1 MKDMECISEMR
12 PKAVQL
18 IRDYLGDVTAE
29 SYASFYV
36 TEDDAVIVDSIREIL
51 TEYIGETQVEE
62 VMARYG
68 IVKKE

>member
-1 MKDMECISEMR
+1 MKDMECISEIK
-12 PKAVQL
+12 PKAVAI

-29 SYASFYV
+29 SYASFYA
-36 TEDDAVIVDSIREIL
+36 TEDDTVIIESIREIL

-68 IVKKE
+68 LLK

>member
-1 MKDMECISEMR
+1 MRSMECISEIR
-12 PKAVQL
+12 PKAIRL

-29 SYASFYV
+29 SYASFYA
-36 TEDDAVIVDSIREIL
+36 TEDDTVIIDSIREL
-51 TEYIGETQVEE
+51 LKEYIGEERVEE

>member
-1 MKDMECISEMR
+1 MECISEIK
-12 PKAVQL
+12 PKAVAI
-18 IRDYLGDVTAE
+18 IRDYLGDVTAK
-29 SYASFYV
+29 SYASFYA
-36 TEDDAVIVDSIREIL
+36 TEDDTVIIDSIREIL

>member
-29 SYASFYV
+29 SYASFYAN
-36 TEDDAVIVDSIREIL
+36 EDDQVIIDSIREL
-51 TEYIGETQVEE
+51 LKEYIGEERVEE
-62 VMARYG
+62 VMIRYG
-68 IVKKE
+68 LLK